1 MRRARAVLL
10 PKSSDRAPPFGTAQ
24 FAKRPSLPNDHR
36 KQKGQT
42 ERVMR
47 FLVCQANNIIN
58 FFSRSLSCSP
68 VFLTRRA
75 RLDRYPIIYP
85 PTSFR
90 THWTVGKLFGGVTHR
105 QLRQTSDSTLA
116 SLHIVQVACL
126 AAESLN
132 THTSSKGKEESWNL
146 FEKRY
151 PGLSLEENHN
161 VNLA

>member
-90 THWTVGKLFGGVTHR
+90 THWTVGTVRRRNTPPTAPDIRFNPRISSHCSGCMSGSRILEH
-105 QLRQTSDSTLA
+105 
-116 SLHIVQVACL
+116 
-126 AAESLN
+126 